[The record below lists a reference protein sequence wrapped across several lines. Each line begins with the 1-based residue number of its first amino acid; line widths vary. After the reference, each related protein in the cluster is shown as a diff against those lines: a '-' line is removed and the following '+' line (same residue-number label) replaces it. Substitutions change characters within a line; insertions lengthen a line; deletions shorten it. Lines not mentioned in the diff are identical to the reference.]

1 MNKLILGR
9 NIQVCMFQ
17 TLLSYFSQD
26 ITMILQ
32 SLIYISLYNDTS
44 TVLFCIDYFLKELI
58 KYYLIL
64 SGNLKLL
71 WTIFSFSGRS
81 PNTPKPHN
89 DKTTHNF
96 LMSSLIFSDQGIQAL
111 DVLFLYLSTQKSS

>member
-32 SLIYISLYNDTS
+32 SLSLPLSLSIYISLYNDTS
-44 TVLFCIDYFLKELI
+44 TVLFCIDYFLK
-58 KYYLIL
+58 
-64 SGNLKLL
+64 
-71 WTIFSFSGRS
+71 
-81 PNTPKPHN
+81 
-89 DKTTHNF
+89 
-96 LMSSLIFSDQGIQAL
+96 
-111 DVLFLYLSTQKSS
+111 